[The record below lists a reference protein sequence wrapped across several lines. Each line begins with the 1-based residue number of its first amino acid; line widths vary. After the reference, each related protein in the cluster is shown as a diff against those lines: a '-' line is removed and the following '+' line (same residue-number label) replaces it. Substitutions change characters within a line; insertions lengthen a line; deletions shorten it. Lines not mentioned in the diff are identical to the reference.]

1 MSAPAAHKPGA
12 PHAEHKGTH
21 ATPSLAST
29 HTQGGHKHQHHHT
42 KVKFAR
48 SRHEFRRLAAHA
60 GLIFSDFSTSR
71 DNVKHA
77 SSHRNGLTS
86 SNESSY
92 VSLGL
97 SFSAVQNGLPFDFA
111 LQPGLVHVAT
121 RRRRLAE
128 DMRERAVDS
137 PLLPPPPVPTTAA
150 LAPSP
155 RPWSASPASASD
167 GWPSLSPPQPGQL
180 FAAANSA
187 WAEWARR
194 WMDRMEQWAAPSLDA
209 HAPADLIAVEA
220 GDAEEEEEVVE
231 EARFS
236 KGRSLGQRSLR
247 SRTRVMVRRRRRNP
261 LHHLAHDGI
270 DPQPQAQ
277 QQAHQQLV
285 QQQVHQPR
293 ALGGS
298 MERGPR
304 RNRRLLREISKE
316 SESHGP
322 SGTAAAA
329 STKAAGGGGADS
341 AIHAAASH
349 PHGGAAHAGAAHTR
363 TGTAGGG
370 GGGGGHA
377 AGAHAAGAH
386 AAGAHAAGVHAA
398 GVHAA
403 GGAGSGGGGSSS
415 RSHHASTPRDDQIR
429 FAAPR
434 SSKLTSAAAASPSS
448 LPPKAAAAATS
459 ASGGEN
465 AIGEGNGGE
474 DFTFTFPRAETDLY
488 RIFAFGFEVLDDTD
502 TANETLS
509 IFDTHSQLIG
519 VLDLGA
525 DVPSVASRPTA
536 AAMADVISSTAS
548 FYGFVSSVPIGYASF
563 DENPAGDSIG
573 LAGFVFGYKEHEQS
587 VYPPHAWL
595 VFSGGVALLLLIERR
610 PLRAAGSMDVKSATL
625 WLFLCTVVAA
635 LLGLVLW
642 LLRSWRQATLYTA
655 CFTLNGMLSGDNLVV
670 FMLLLQQA
678 GLDHIHHVTAIS
690 LGMLLALAVRILLS
704 LAGSLLLQNFSWVL
718 LLFAG
723 FLLITGLKMLFF
735 DSPVDLPGSAVNG
748 TGTDHA
754 GKAGAGGGGG
764 NGGAGHRDN
773 GVDVHPAEEEEEEG
787 LSSAG
792 GQRNGKG
799 GADWGNDDDESGHGG
814 HVLKRTGEDLLA
826 VRCIGACVPLHWSDT
841 TGGKLLARDPTGR
854 LSATRM
860 TVCVVGIALADVL
873 FAMDSVPVL
882 LSLTTSPFVLVS
894 SQTLSLLWLRPVYFL
909 LAALASYLD
918 SMQQALAVVLVL
930 ISVKIFLEAAG
941 FEVPVA
947 AFLGVVVGWRALV
960 VMIALFRNRK
970 PRASMTATPT
980 PTS

>member
-1 MSAPAAHKPGA
+1 MIGVASGPESAGSLGPGRGPLYDVERCVLLRLRWPPPGASPSVSRCCQKDNMSAPAAHKPGA

-155 RPWSASPASASD
+155 RPWSSSPASASD

-341 AIHAAASH
+341 PSMQLRR
-349 PHGGAAHAGAAHTR
+349 TR
-363 TGTAGGG
+363 MEERRTQERRILGPGPLVAVV
-370 GGGGGHA
+370 GGGHA

-386 AAGAHAAGVHAA
+386 AAGRMPLECMPQECMPQEGLAAV
-398 GVHAA
+398 
-403 GGAGSGGGGSSS
+403 
-415 RSHHASTPRDDQIR
+415 
-429 FAAPR
+429 
-434 SSKLTSAAAASPSS
+434 AAAA
-448 LPPKAAAAATS
+448 L
-459 ASGGEN
+459 
-465 AIGEGNGGE
+465 
-474 DFTFTFPRAETDLY
+474 RV
-488 RIFAFGFEVLDDTD
+488 RI
-502 TANETLS
+502 TL
-509 IFDTHSQLIG
+509 
-519 VLDLGA
+519 
-525 DVPSVASRPTA
+525 
-536 AAMADVISSTAS
+536 
-548 FYGFVSSVPIGYASF
+548 
-563 DENPAGDSIG
+563 
-573 LAGFVFGYKEHEQS
+573 
-587 VYPPHAWL
+587 
-595 VFSGGVALLLLIERR
+595 R
-610 PLRAAGSMDVKSATL
+610 PLATTRSGSP
-625 WLFLCTVVAA
+625 
-635 LLGLVLW
+635 
-642 LLRSWRQATLYTA
+642 RR
-655 CFTLNGMLSGDNLVV
+655 
-670 FMLLLQQA
+670 
-678 GLDHIHHVTAIS
+678 
-690 LGMLLALAVRILLS
+690 
-704 LAGSLLLQNFSWVL
+704 
-718 LLFAG
+718 
-723 FLLITGLKMLFF
+723 
-735 DSPVDLPGSAVNG
+735 
-748 TGTDHA
+748 
-754 GKAGAGGGGG
+754 
-764 NGGAGHRDN
+764 
-773 GVDVHPAEEEEEEG
+773 
-787 LSSAG
+787 
-792 GQRNGKG
+792 
-799 GADWGNDDDESGHGG
+799 
-814 HVLKRTGEDLLA
+814 
-826 VRCIGACVPLHWSDT
+826 
-841 TGGKLLARDPTGR
+841 
-854 LSATRM
+854 
-860 TVCVVGIALADVL
+860 
-873 FAMDSVPVL
+873 
-882 LSLTTSPFVLVS
+882 
-894 SQTLSLLWLRPVYFL
+894 
-909 LAALASYLD
+909 
-918 SMQQALAVVLVL
+918 
-930 ISVKIFLEAAG
+930 EA
-941 FEVPVA
+941 P
-947 AFLGVVVGWRALV
+947 
-960 VMIALFRNRK
+960 
-970 PRASMTATPT
+970 S
-980 PTS
+980 